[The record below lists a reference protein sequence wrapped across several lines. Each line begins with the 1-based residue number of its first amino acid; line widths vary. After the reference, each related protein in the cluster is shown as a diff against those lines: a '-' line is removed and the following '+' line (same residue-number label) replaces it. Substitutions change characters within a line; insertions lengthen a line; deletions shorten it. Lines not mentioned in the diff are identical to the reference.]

1 MKNKIKMSCS
11 LWSAD
16 LSQLKASLSEV
27 EEYCD
32 SFHFDIMD
40 GHFVPNLLFGPDIVK
55 ALRGLSK
62 KPFEVHLMVNNPETM
77 INLFDDT
84 GADVF
89 IIHPETCKD
98 AAKTIHYL
106 KSNGKKVGIALK
118 VEEELEKISAYLS
131 FVDYVVVMGTKIGI
145 KGVSISPG
153 TYEKVRLLKEVI
165 NKNNYRIEVQVD
177 GGIRKDTVPKLY
189 ESGADIITAGSLLFN
204 NYYQSVYTWLQ
215 NL

>member
-1 MKNKIKMSCS
+1 MKKKIKMSCS

-40 GHFVPNLLFGPDIVK
+40 GHFVPNLLFGPDTVK
-55 ALRGLSK
+55 ALRSLTK

-77 INLFDDT
+77 IDLFDDT

-98 AAKTIHYL
+98 ATKTIHCL
-106 KSNGKKVGIALK
+106 KNNGKKVGIALK
-118 VEEELEKISAYLS
+118 AEEELEKISDYLS
-131 FVDYVVVMGTKIGI
+131 FIDYVIVMGTEIGI

-165 NKNNYRIEVQVD
+165 NKNNYSVEVQVD
-177 GGIRKDTVPKLY
+177 GGIRKNTVPKLY

-204 NYYQSVYTWLQ
+204 NNYQSVYTWLQ

>member
-27 EEYCD
+27 EKYCD

-40 GHFVPNLLFGPDIVK
+40 GHFVPNLLFGPDTVK

-62 KPFEVHLMVNNPETM
+62 KPFEVHLMVNNPEAM

-98 AAKTIHYL
+98 AAKTIHCL
-106 KSNGKKVGIALK
+106 KSNGKKAGVALK
-118 VEEELEKISAYLS
+118 AEEELEKISDYLS
-131 FVDYVVVMGTKIGI
+131 FIDYVIVMGTEIGI

-177 GGIRKDTVPKLY
+177 GGIRNDTVPKLY

-204 NYYQSVYTWLQ
+204 NNYESIYTWLQ